1 MIPVLFGEVLFDTYP
16 DGNRV
21 LGGAPFN
28 VAWHLQ
34 AFGAGPLFVS
44 RVGEDPNGDEVSSR
58 MRSRGMRMDGLQRD
72 PVHPTGEVTIRYHDG
87 QPSFEILPNQ
97 AYDHIEAAALPSV
110 EAGLL
115 YHGSLAVRTARSA
128 DALQKLKAGGAPVF
142 VDINLRAPWWNRDTA
157 LAMLADA
164 RWAKLNDEELAE
176 LAGPGEAVEASAE
189 ALRERLSLELLIVT
203 LGAAGALAVTPDER
217 FRVEPEPGVPV
228 VDPVGAGDAFAS
240 IVLLGLIRQWPLR
253 IAIERGQAFAS
264 RIVGQQGATV
274 DDAAFYAPFREAWG
288 VA

>member
-44 RVGEDPNGDEVSSR
+44 RVGDDANGDAVSRR
-58 MRSRGMRMDGLQRD
+58 MRSWGMRMDGLQRD
-72 PVHPTGEVTIRYHDG
+72 PAHPTGEVTISYHDG
-87 QPSFEILPNQ
+87 QPSFEILPDQ
-97 AYDHIEAAALPSV
+97 AYDHIAAAALPAV
-110 EAGLL
+110 GAGLL
-115 YHGSLAVRTARSA
+115 YHGSLAVRTAPSA

-164 RWAKLNDEELAE
+164 RWAKLNDEELIE
-176 LAGPGEAVEASAE
+176 LAGPVKDVEASAVE
-189 ALRERLSLELLIVT
+189 LLERLSLGLLIVT
-203 LGAAGALAVTPDER
+203 LGAAGALVVTPDER
-217 FRVEPEPGVPV
+217 FRVEPEAGVTV

-253 IAIERGQAFAS
+253 TAIERAQAFAS
-264 RIVGQQGATV
+264 RIVGHQGATV
-274 DDAAFYAPFREAWG
+274 DDPAFYVPFREAWG
-288 VA
+288 QV